1 MTARRWYTDNCRLRP
16 AGGTDAPGLTVG
28 GQPVATPPN
37 GEMARRSPAD
47 LQRISFLDEI
57 GNPAPRDQAR
67 LAVIREFDDHGNVI
81 SMMTQRL

>member
-1 MTARRWYTDNCRLRP
+1 M
-16 AGGTDAPGLTVG
+16 
-28 GQPVATPPN
+28 ATPPN

-57 GNPAPRDQAR
+57 GNPAPRDKAR

>member
-1 MTARRWYTDNCRLRP
+1 MTTGRWYTDKRRLRP
-16 AGGTDAPGLTVG
+16 AGGDDATGLIVG

-57 GNPAPRDQAR
+57 GNPAPRDQAQ

-81 SMMTQRL
+81 SMITQRL